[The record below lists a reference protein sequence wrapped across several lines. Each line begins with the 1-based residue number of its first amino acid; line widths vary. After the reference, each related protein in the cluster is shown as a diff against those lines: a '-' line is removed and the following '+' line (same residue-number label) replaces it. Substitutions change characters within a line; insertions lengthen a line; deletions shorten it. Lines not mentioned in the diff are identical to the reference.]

1 MMGFLVTIGS
11 LFVASGF
18 AVLAVGMTVFLAA
31 SRDARFA
38 RSYLK
43 RCALA
48 GLPLLLA
55 FLVMTF
61 AFWGNPCGLPIWPD
75 QDETAQRRVAR
86 LAAISFADKTWVVSA
101 VMSIGGL
108 SWFCRTI
115 LVQARQAGHGWPGNR

>member
-1 MMGFLVTIGS
+1 MGIVVTIGS
-11 LFVASGF
+11 LFVASGL
-18 AVLAVGMTVFLAA
+18 AVLVVGMTVFLAA

-61 AFWGNPCGLPIWPD
+61 GFWGNPHGLPLWPD
-75 QDETAQRRVAR
+75 QDETAERRAAR
-86 LAAISFADKTWVVSA
+86 LAALSFANKTWVVSA

-108 SWFCRTI
+108 FWFSRTI
-115 LVQARQAGHGWPGNR
+115 ILRAQHAGHGRPGNR